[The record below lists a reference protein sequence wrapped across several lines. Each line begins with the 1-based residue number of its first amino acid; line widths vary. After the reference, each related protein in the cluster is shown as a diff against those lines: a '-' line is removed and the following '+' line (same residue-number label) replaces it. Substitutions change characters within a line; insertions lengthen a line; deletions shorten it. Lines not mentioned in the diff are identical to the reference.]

1 MDECTKPGPQDIK
14 INSEDFKAGYRQGYL
29 EGFEAACDKV
39 LEKLHAANENIK
51 KDTDN
56 GK

>member
-1 MDECTKPGPQDIK
+1 MDENDVNV
-14 INSEDFKAGYRQGYL
+14 NSEDFKAGYRQGYL

-39 LEKLHAANENIK
+39 LEKLHEANNHIK
-51 KDTDN
+51 KDADD